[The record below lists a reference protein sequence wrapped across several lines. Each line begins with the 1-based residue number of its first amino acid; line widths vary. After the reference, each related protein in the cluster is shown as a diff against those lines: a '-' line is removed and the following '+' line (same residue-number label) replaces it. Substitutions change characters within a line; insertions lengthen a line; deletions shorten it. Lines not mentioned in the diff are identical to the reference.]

1 MWTLKKLT
9 SLAIL
14 CFTFNT
20 IDAEERIAY
29 QKHWTLPPGSRLF
42 FNDDY
47 YQESDGYYN
56 LTYVVCEDYADELLP
71 IFERN
76 CTAVQHTQLEKK
88 CPVTLKSDKAK
99 RYLADMMVIFP
110 VSSTKAAIVWVD
122 NDYLKCIIL
131 DFPTCI
137 SKDVILGKSEHIVD
151 FVHFVAYD
159 DSFEMVI
166 NSNCG
171 GNAYD
176 KFHVDMKGNVIS
188 ASVPWY
194 VNPSRYSIAAFSL
207 RAVVMDSKSKAY
219 LHFAEDRITLIKP
232 DGLVSLLTEF
242 SDWII
247 ISRKLVSTAH
257 QTIGIAIKK
266 FGDSV
271 DVLQFDQE
279 GKLKL
284 KRSLPYVDD
293 KLAFRNLANGGFLLF
308 AYPSAK
314 NMRSVFPHK
323 YQWTKVDADGK
334 VVGTI
339 QTGFELNCDSKKVG
353 LQLFE
358 NEAKE
363 YCAQIACGSY
373 HEVDMKLKSA
383 TVGILVK
390 CVRDE
395 DFVKNKTEVS

>member
-20 IDAEERIAY
+20 IDADERITY
-29 QKHWTLPPGSRLF
+29 QKHRTLPPGSRLF

-47 YQESDGYYN
+47 YLESDGYYN
-56 LTYVVCEDYADELLP
+56 LTYVVCEDYVDELSP
-71 IFERN
+71 ISEKNSTDVR
-76 CTAVQHTQLEKK
+76 HTQPEKS
-88 CPVTLKSDKAK
+88 CPVTLKSDKGK

-110 VSSTKAAIVWVD
+110 VSSTKAVIVWVD

-137 SKDVILGKSEHIVD
+137 SKDVILGKSDHIVD

-159 DSFEMVI
+159 DSFELLI
-166 NSNCG
+166 NSNCRS
-171 GNAYD
+171 NAYD
-176 KFHVDMKGNVIS
+176 KFHVDMKGKVIS
-188 ASVPWY
+188 ASVPC
-194 VNPSRYSIAAFSL
+194 
-207 RAVVMDSKSKAY
+207 
-219 LHFAEDRITLIKP
+219 
-232 DGLVSLLTEF
+232 
-242 SDWII
+242 DWII

-284 KRSLPYVDD
+284 KTSLPYVND

-314 NMRSVFPHK
+314 NMRLVFPHK

-334 VVGTI
+334 VVSTI

-358 NEAKE
+358 NEEKE

-383 TVGILVK
+383 TVGVLVK
-390 CVRDE
+390 CDRDE